1 MAELYSVDI
10 TRITRHFSDIL
21 NDNELDSISNVR
33 KTHFP
38 NSDKPVNI
46 YNLDMILAVGYR
58 VKWLNYMNKVVLLLP
73 NIYQIYFQKTNYA
86 KMKCV
91 GNSDILQTTKNI

>member
-1 MAELYSVDI
+1 MAELYSVDRI
-10 TRITRHFSDIL
+10 KITRHINNIL

-58 VKWLNYMNKVVLLLP
+58 VKWLNYMNEVVLLLP
-73 NIYQIYFQKTNYA
+73 NIY
-86 KMKCV
+86 
-91 GNSDILQTTKNI
+91 